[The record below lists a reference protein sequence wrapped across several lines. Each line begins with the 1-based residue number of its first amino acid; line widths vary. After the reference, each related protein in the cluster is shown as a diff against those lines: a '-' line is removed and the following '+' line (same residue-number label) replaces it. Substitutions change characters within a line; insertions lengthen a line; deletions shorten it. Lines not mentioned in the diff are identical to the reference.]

1 MDIGF
6 WPVSWKIDTPVKI
19 ALCTP
24 YPLHMNIAFIG
35 LGTMGDPMVRNLL
48 RAGHSVTVHN
58 RTREKERSLVEAGAI
73 ATYSPQQAA
82 AQVDIVITCVSDSPD
97 VEAVLLGEAG
107 VIHGARA
114 GTLVIDMSTISPE
127 VTRRIATA
135 LAAKDVQMLDAP
147 VSGGS
152 EGAQKGTLS
161 IMVGGAAADVERAM
175 PVLSAMGS
183 TITHVGAI
191 GAGQIT
197 KAINQII
204 VAGTYWSVAEGMS
217 LGLKAGLDMNQVV
230 QAVGSGAAGSWGLT
244 NRSGNMIDNNYPL
257 GFRVRLHQ
265 KDLNIALETARELG
279 LPLPMAAYVEQVE
292 TGLIARGYGDE
303 DISAIARTVR
313 EMGGIDD

>member
-1 MDIGF
+1 
-6 WPVSWKIDTPVKI
+6 
-19 ALCTP
+19 
-24 YPLHMNIAFIG
+24 MNIAFIG

-58 RTREKERSLVEAGAI
+58 RTREKEQSLVEAGAI
-73 ATYSPQQAA
+73 AANSPQQAA
-82 AQVDIVITCVSDSPD
+82 AQADIVITCVSDSPD

-135 LAAKDVQMLDAP
+135 LAEKDVQMLDAP

-230 QAVGSGAAGSWGLT
+230 QAVGSGAAGSWGLS
-244 NRSGNMIDNNYPL
+244 NRSGNMIDNDYPL